1 MPNELFSTASLG
13 SYAGLVAA
21 TYLLVTF
28 FKDPVKK
35 YLNDWWVRILA
46 VVIAFGIQAFVL
58 YVGGTLTVETIGLA
72 LLNAFLIAITAAG
85 THELTKPGSPV
96 PPQVINQ
103 TIIQPA
109 LKPQVPD
116 IAPKP
121 MTIPSGESE
130 TTATVES
137 INNAV

>member
-1 MPNELFSTASLG
+1 MPNELFSTSSLG

-46 VVIAFGIQAFVL
+46 VAIAFGIQTFVI

-85 THELTKPGSPV
+85 THELTKPSSPV
-96 PPQVINQ
+96 PPRVINQ
-103 TIIQPA
+103 TIIQPP
-109 LKPQVPD
+109 LQPQVPYVS
-116 IAPKP
+116 PNYP
-121 MTIPSGESE
+121 TSSGQEE
-130 TTATVES
+130 TTATTEQ
-137 INNAV
+137 